1 MDLLGDMPDSLV
13 LTYMVPV
20 HQDYSTCLTTESS
33 RVYLLQRLFLNPSY
47 LHFPNPNSFPTTFK
61 SPSLYLS
68 HFDGHPHLNTSSSTT
83 ALAAQCLDML
93 TNTLVHLS
101 PYCVLLFQPHEK
113 STNHPSI
120 HAQRLS
126 NLPAIK
132 SSGYLIFR
140 LSPYLYLIQ
149 AFRVNSPSQL
159 LITSNYATVDLQ
171 PLVYLPSSHHAVGKQ
186 RLGRQC
192 WTWMF
197 IENRRNSTRCSAVPS
212 GFRLFFRFCSNRS
225 SAFGDSRFV
234 DATAGNSAA
243 GARNKPTT
251 MSHRPRPF

>member
-1 MDLLGDMPDSLV
+1 MPRHANKHPCSLV
-13 LTYMVPV
+13 TLLCAIVPA
-20 HQDYSTCLTTESS
+20 S
-33 RVYLLQRLFLNPSY
+33 RKNHYKPPLYPR
-47 LHFPNPNSFPTTFK
+47 PT
-61 SPSLYLS
+61 
-68 HFDGHPHLNTSSSTT
+68 
-83 ALAAQCLDML
+83 
-93 TNTLVHLS
+93 
-101 PYCVLLFQPHEK
+101 
-113 STNHPSI
+113 
-120 HAQRLS
+120 
-126 NLPAIK
+126 AIK
-132 SSGYLIFR
+132 SHCYQISPLS

-149 AFRVNSPSQL
+149 AFRVNSPSQR

-197 IENRRNSTRCSAVPS
+197 TENRQTITRCSAVPS
-212 GFRLFFRFCSNRS
+212 GFRLFFFRFCSNRP